1 MTNFDFLFHL
11 LELVAALTGSFYW
24 LKTADDSIRPFVW
37 YLWFIVFVETLA
49 MYPYLYD
56 IMDNSIINSIENS
69 KFRRNSWLYNLY
81 NPVTVFLIGR
91 FMISNTNTT
100 FSHRIIKYL
109 VFCYA
114 LFCLGFF
121 LIRGDFFEMGIPYDS
136 VISTFVIFIM
146 VMLYLRELMKSNDI
160 LNFYKSPVFYVTI
173 ALLLWYICLTP
184 LFIFNAFYLK
194 INKEFISFRS
204 SFLDTS
210 NIILYSWYTFAFL
223 YTLRFKKKLVK
234 S

>member
-11 LELVAALTGSFYW
+11 LELVAALTSSLYW
-24 LKTADDSIRPFVW
+24 LKTKDDTIRPFVW

-56 IMDNSIINSIENS
+56 ITDNSFIASVKNS
-69 KFRRNSWLYNLY
+69 KFYRNSWLYNLY
-81 NPVTVFLIGR
+81 NPVTIFLIGK
-91 FMISNTNTT
+91 FMIKNTNTA
-100 FSHRIIKYL
+100 FSHKIIKYL
-109 VFCYA
+109 VFCYT
-114 LFCLGFF
+114 LFCVGFF
-121 LIRGDFFEMGIPYDS
+121 LVGDNFFKMGLPYDS
-136 VISTFVIFIM
+136 VIYTFIIFTM
-146 VMLYLRELMKSNDI
+146 VMLYLRELMQSNDI
-160 LNFYKSPVFYVTI
+160 LNFYKSPVFYVSI

-194 INKEFISFRS
+194 VNKEFIFFRS
-204 SFLDTS
+204 LFLDIS

-223 YTLRFKKKLVK
+223 YSLRFKMKLAK